1 MADKKLTELE
11 LDALFEAASPNQPV
25 PDEAWLARV
34 ARDAESE
41 IRRRARQKPPTFWQ
55 QISGALGG
63 WQGLGGMAVACGAG
77 LWIGIAPPASLS
89 DQVAVVLNTSSTVE
103 ILSETAFDYAM
114 VLDGG

>member
-1 MADKKLTELE
+1 MADKKLTGLE
-11 LDALFEAASPNQPV
+11 LDALFEAASQSRPV
-25 PDEAWLARV
+25 ADEAWLGRV
-34 ARDAESE
+34 AQDAESE
-41 IRRRARQKPPTFWQ
+41 IRRRAGRRPPSFWQ
-55 QISGALGG
+55 QISGVLGG